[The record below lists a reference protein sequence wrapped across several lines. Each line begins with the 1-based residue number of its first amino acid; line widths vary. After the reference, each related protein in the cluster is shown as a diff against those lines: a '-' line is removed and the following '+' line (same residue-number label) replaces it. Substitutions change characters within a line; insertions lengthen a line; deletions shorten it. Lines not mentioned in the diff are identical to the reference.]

1 MEGADGGW
9 LWWWGVGGDGFV
21 PAEEG
26 GEGEAAGEE
35 HCCLLFGPGEGCCL
49 LLKFLSC
56 PWWLWSA
63 FVRLVCREVQVSR
76 RGNFGVAATSS
87 VFLGAQDNSDGA
99 SPCVLYRLQRY
110 KYGYIP
116 PIIQTSQTADTDRAQ
131 RARYTATSL
140 IREPHQQA

>member
-87 VFLGAQDNSDGA
+87 VFFGGARQLGWGESVRFIPSPAVQVRVHIPHNSNVTNSRHRQSTKSKIHRNIVD
-99 SPCVLYRLQRY
+99 S
-110 KYGYIP
+110 
-116 PIIQTSQTADTDRAQ
+116 
-131 RARYTATSL
+131 
-140 IREPHQQA
+140 